1 MASTQVQYRRGTASE
16 NNAFT
21 GALAEITV
29 DTTNNTLRVHDGAVA
44 GGFATVGLTQVQT
57 LTNKTLNGVTV
68 TGNVIGNLVPSANL
82 TFNLGSANQA
92 WASLYVGGNTIYLGN
107 LQLKEIANNTFAV
120 YTSDGVTQ
128 ANIDV
133 GNIDVSSI
141 TQGTSTI
148 GIAGVNGNAYVTVAG
163 SSNVLVVSSTGA
175 NVIGNVAATANVNS
189 GGLLVSGTGTIGTL
203 EVVGNATV
211 NGDLFVNG
219 NISYINVSTLAVE
232 DPIISMGHGPNNTPL
247 TSDDNKDRGTQL
259 WYFDTAGNVEKSA
272 FFGYDDSAGK
282 MFAAVDVSIAN
293 EVVTVANFGTFVAG
307 TIEAAAVSLTGNVT
321 GGNLVTGGIISATG
335 NVTGGNI
342 ITLGNVQAGGIKT
355 DNLYY
360 ANGTPW
366 DLELPAGS
374 NTEVQFNSNGDF
386 GASANF
392 TWNSATNTLSATNI
406 VGTLITGNVTSN
418 TSITDS
424 GITTGNSTANTSIT
438 GGGITTGNS
447 TANTNVTGGG
457 ITTGNSTANTSVTGG
472 GITTSNGNG
481 TVNVNGGTV
490 SASGNI
496 TGNRITANTLQVST
510 APYQFLF
517 ASNTN
522 VVTSSNLVT
531 IQNPVN
537 NSDGGAA
544 LQIGVS
550 QYDTGSG
557 NTNQGLLYFT
567 DSAETAV
574 YPYPSASIRYQYGAS
589 TFDKGIKISPWY
601 NYIGGSGNTNFAYG
615 VGIGTWRRA
624 NQAAS
629 GGTKVTLNAGDT
641 GSSVHGVYIGQG
653 AIDFFPEYGT
663 GNAAGLAYIILPA
676 AFTTESTDRY
686 VGQISVNAYANPGT
700 PQWSLGWKDSSPISP
715 SEDSERT
722 PGNRNIIWDSNN
734 RVGINTANLNSSFNV
749 AGNIEIQS
757 GGLSASGNITAAYF
771 IGNGSLLSGITAGNI
786 TGTVASATVAGTVT
800 TNAQP
805 NITSVGTLTSL
816 SVTGNITGGNL
827 LTGGLILAT
836 GNIGT
841 SGDVN
846 ATGNIAGGNV
856 FTNGQVSAA
865 GNVTGAN
872 LVTSG
877 MVTATGNVFT
887 SGQVSAAGNIAG
899 GNVISSGNVE
909 AGSNVVA
916 VGNVSGAHFNTGGRV
931 SATGN
936 VISGGFF
943 IGNGSL
949 LTDVTAGNITGNVA
963 SANVAGTVTTNAQ
976 PNITSVGTLTSLTVS
991 GNTTSGNL
999 LTGGLISATGN
1010 ITTGGNVNVTGNVSV
1025 NGGGVFTAGQVSAA
1039 GNVTGANLVTSGMV
1053 TATGNI
1059 QTSGQVSAT
1068 GNIAGGNVL
1077 SSGNVS
1083 AGSNVI
1089 AVGNI
1094 TGGNLI
1100 TGGLISA
1107 TGNITGATIIGTNL
1121 TVSTG
1126 NITGGNLST
1135 TGNVSANNVILV
1147 GTQANSVL
1155 QNNNDITGWYLT
1167 GNSFSVAADESAA
1180 TGIFFKPDGTKMY
1193 IVGTSGDDI
1202 TEYDL
1207 STAWNITTASAVGV
1221 SPALG
1226 DTAPADLYISSDG
1239 TKCYV
1244 TGSTNDSVREFDFG
1258 TAWQANT
1265 LSFVREF
1272 SVVAEESAPT
1282 GITFKPDLT
1291 QMFVSGSSGDG
1302 VDVYNLSS
1310 AGNIATATFSTFVS
1324 LAAQDTAPA
1333 AIQFN
1338 SDGTRFYMLGSTN
1351 DAINRYDLGT
1361 PYDLTT
1367 ATFVNHSF
1375 YWGFVES
1382 TPTGMFLEFTQNRCW
1397 IVGSGSDTVQ
1407 EIDTRGEGLRATGDS
1422 NYFDGYVSIA
1432 KDLDVHGNAVV
1443 QTALNVLGTAT
1454 LSGTTSLSTTTVS
1467 GTLTATSTVTMST
1480 TTGVIS
1486 IGNAQTTGTTI
1497 IGGTSQTGAI
1507 NIGRST
1513 ANQSIV
1519 VGNGIT
1525 ASGSVKTIDIGTLGA
1540 SGSNTNVTIGS
1551 STAGAQ
1557 TNITLYGNTAAGNL
1571 TATGLI
1577 TATGNVTGGNIR
1589 TTGQVSA
1596 TGNIT
1601 AGNVNIGPATSPDSL
1616 LVVAAQADT
1625 QGIANALGTIIHATG
1640 QSANITR
1647 ITTDSYG
1654 SGVYTAY
1661 TGRHARGTAA
1671 SPSQTTAGDLL
1682 AQFTARGY
1690 SNGTAGFGANSTG
1703 RLDFFASESQTD
1715 TARGTYAVIQTTANG
1730 AIAPSVAA
1738 TFTENQ
1744 ALSVVGNI
1752 TGANLITAGGVFAN
1766 TVTGTATTVRSTGN
1780 INLSATGNIVLSTQ
1794 TYINNLSDPV
1804 QAQDAATKA
1813 YVDSVTEGLHIQPS
1827 CSAATTTTLAT
1838 ISGGTVTYNNGTSGV
1853 GATLTTTGSYT
1864 TIDGVTL
1871 SDGMRILVKDEVT
1884 TANNGIYVRT
1894 SSTVL
1899 TRATDFDT
1907 PTAMAG
1913 GDFTFITAGTQ
1924 YDSTG
1929 WVMVEPVTTVGTSAV
1944 VWTQFSGS
1952 GTYTAG
1958 TGLVLNGNQFSIANT
1973 VVTAGSYGNSS
1984 AIPTFTVNQQGQLTA
1999 ASTAAVVAPAG
2010 TLSGSILNATV
2021 VNSSLQTVGTLT
2033 SLSVTGNTITGNLS
2047 TAGTVSATGNIA
2059 AGNVNTARVVA
2070 SSFVSATGN
2079 VVGGNVNTTGL
2090 ISATGNVVGGNIT
2103 TAGLISATGQI
2114 TGSQFNGSGA
2124 GLTSIP
2130 GGNVTGTVAS
2140 ATSATTAGTVTTAAQ
2155 PNITSV
2161 GTLTSLAVTGN
2172 ITAGNLT
2179 GAALVSAT
2187 NLTGTLT
2194 TAAQPNITS
2203 VGTLTSLTVTG
2214 NTTSGNLLTGGLIS
2228 ATGQVTGSQF
2238 NGSGAGL
2245 TSIPGGNVT
2254 GTVASATSATTA
2266 GTVTTAAQ
2274 PNITS
2279 VGTLTSLAVTGNI
2292 TAGNF
2297 VGTLNGSGANVTSI
2311 SATNISSGTL
2321 AQARLANAAV
2331 TLGSTALTLGA
2342 TVTTVA
2348 GLTSVTSTTFVGAL
2362 TGAATTAGT
2371 VTTNAQ
2377 PNITSVGTLSSLT
2390 VTANTTSGNLL
2401 TGGLISAT
2409 GQITG
2414 SQFNGSGAGLT
2425 SIPGGNVT
2433 GAVAS
2438 ATSATTAGT
2447 VTTAAQPNITS
2458 VGTLSSL
2465 AVTGNTTSG
2474 NFVGTL
2480 NGSGANVTSISAT
2493 NISSGTLAQA
2503 RLANASLTV
2512 NGTSI
2517 ALGGSGTV
2525 TATATNAL
2533 TIGTGLSGTS
2543 YNGSTAVTI
2552 TNTGVTSIVAGTN
2565 IAVSGATGAV
2575 TVSVSGTVGSATTAA
2590 TVTTAAQPNITSVG
2604 TLTGLTI
2611 NNATTAITNGATS
2624 GTGNIGSAGAVF
2636 NTVFAK
2642 ATSAQYADL
2651 AEVYVADAEY
2661 TPGTVMV
2668 FGGSAEVTVANLAGD
2683 TRIAGVVSTN
2693 PAHVMNAGLDAA
2705 NVVVIALT
2713 GRVPTRVT
2721 GTVNKGDMMVAA
2733 GNGVACACSTP
2744 ALGSVIGKALENFN
2758 GPEGVIEIV
2767 VGRL

>member
-335 NVTGGNI
+335 NVSGGNLITSGLATITGNVTAGNISTAGTVVATGNVTGGNIITAGAVQANSVSATGNITAGNIIYGSGVVSGTGNVYAANFIGNVVGNITGNIDAAGSNTQVQFNDNDVIAATAGFTFDKVSNAVTISGNVTGGNLISTALVQGATVSASGNVTGGNLVTGGIISATGNVTGGNI

-374 NTEVQFNSNGDF
+374 NTEVQFNSNGNF

-418 TSITDS
+418 TSITDGGITTGNS
-424 GITTGNSTANTSIT
+424 TANTNVTGGGITTGNSTANTNVTGGGITTGNSTANTSVT
-438 GGGITTGNS
+438 GGGVTTGNS

-624 NQAAS
+624 DQAAS
-629 GGTKVTLNAGDT
+629 GGTKVTLNAGAT

-749 AGNIEIQS
+749 AGNVEIQS

-936 VISGGFF
+936 VLSGGFF

-949 LTDVTAGNITGNVA
+949 LTGITAGNITGNVA

-999 LTGGLISATGN
+999 LTGGLILATGN
-1010 ITTGGNVNVTGNVSV
+1010 IGTSGNVNATGNIIGGNV
-1025 NGGGVFTAGQVSAA
+1025 FTNGQVSAA

-1059 QTSGQVSAT
+1059 RTSGQVSAT
-1068 GNIAGGNVL
+1068 GNIAGGNVI
-1077 SSGNVS
+1077 SSGNVE
-1083 AGSNVI
+1083 AGSNVV
-1089 AVGNI
+1089 AVGNVS
-1094 TGGNLI
+1094 GGNLR
-1100 TGGLISA
+1100 TG
-1107 TGNITGATIIGTNL
+1107 
-1121 TVSTG
+1121 
-1126 NITGGNLST
+1126 
-1135 TGNVSANNVILV
+1135 
-1147 GTQANSVL
+1147 
-1155 QNNNDITGWYLT
+1155 
-1167 GNSFSVAADESAA
+1167 
-1180 TGIFFKPDGTKMY
+1180 
-1193 IVGTSGDDI
+1193 
-1202 TEYDL
+1202 
-1207 STAWNITTASAVGV
+1207 
-1221 SPALG
+1221 
-1226 DTAPADLYISSDG
+1226 
-1239 TKCYV
+1239 
-1244 TGSTNDSVREFDFG
+1244 
-1258 TAWQANT
+1258 
-1265 LSFVREF
+1265 
-1272 SVVAEESAPT
+1272 
-1282 GITFKPDLT
+1282 
-1291 QMFVSGSSGDG
+1291 
-1302 VDVYNLSS
+1302 
-1310 AGNIATATFSTFVS
+1310 
-1324 LAAQDTAPA
+1324 
-1333 AIQFN
+1333 
-1338 SDGTRFYMLGSTN
+1338 
-1351 DAINRYDLGT
+1351 
-1361 PYDLTT
+1361 
-1367 ATFVNHSF
+1367 
-1375 YWGFVES
+1375 
-1382 TPTGMFLEFTQNRCW
+1382 
-1397 IVGSGSDTVQ
+1397 
-1407 EIDTRGEGLRATGDS
+1407 
-1422 NYFDGYVSIA
+1422 
-1432 KDLDVHGNAVV
+1432 
-1443 QTALNVLGTAT
+1443 
-1454 LSGTTSLSTTTVS
+1454 
-1467 GTLTATSTVTMST
+1467 
-1480 TTGVIS
+1480 
-1486 IGNAQTTGTTI
+1486 
-1497 IGGTSQTGAI
+1497 
-1507 NIGRST
+1507 
-1513 ANQSIV
+1513 
-1519 VGNGIT
+1519 
-1525 ASGSVKTIDIGTLGA
+1525 
-1540 SGSNTNVTIGS
+1540 
-1551 STAGAQ
+1551 
-1557 TNITLYGNTAAGNL
+1557 
-1571 TATGLI
+1571 
-1577 TATGNVTGGNIR
+1577 
-1589 TTGQVSA
+1589 GQVSA

-1601 AGNVNIGPATSPDSL
+1601 GGNVNAGLATAPDSVL
-1616 LVVAAQADT
+1616 MVSPQAST

-1640 QSANITR
+1640 ADTNITR
-1647 ITTDSYG
+1647 ITTDSFG
-1654 SGVYTAY
+1654 TGVYTAY

-1871 SDGMRILVKDEVT
+1871 SNGMRILVKDEVT

-1929 WVMVEPVTTVGTSAV
+1929 WVMVEPVITVGTSAV

-1958 TGLVLNGNQFSIANT
+1958 TGLVLNGNQFSIGNT
-1973 VVTAGSYGNSS
+1973 AVTAASYGNST

-2047 TAGTVSATGNIA
+2047 TAGTVSATGNVTGGNLIA
-2059 AGNVNTARVVA
+2059 TGFGTSLVQGSTLSATGAVQAN
-2070 SSFVSATGN
+2070 SVSATSN
-2079 VVGGNVNTTGL
+2079 IT
-2090 ISATGNVVGGNIT
+2090 AGNIT

-2187 NLTGTLT
+2187 SLTGTLT

-2371 VTTNAQ
+2371 VTTAAQ

-2433 GAVAS
+2433 GTVAS

-2552 TNTGVTSIVAGTN
+2552 TNTGVTSIAAGTN

-2575 TVSVSGTVGSATTAA
+2575 TVSVTGTVGSATTAA

-2624 GTGNIGSAGAVF
+2624 GTGNIGSAAGVF

-2721 GTVNKGDMMVAA
+2721 GTVNKGDMMISA
-2733 GNGVACACSTP
+2733 GNGYACACATP
-2744 ALGSVIGKALENFN
+2744 AMGTVIGKALENFD
-2758 GPEGVIEIV
+2758 GESGVIEIV

>member
-335 NVTGGNI
+335 NVSGGNLITSGLATITGNVTAGNISTAGTVVATGNVTGGNIITAGAVQANSVSATGNITAGNIIYGSGVVSGTGNVYAANFIGNVVGNITGNIDAAGSNTQVQFNDNDVIAATAGFTFDKVSNAVTISGNVTGGNLISTALVQGATVSASGNVTGGNLVTGGIISATGNVTGGNI

-374 NTEVQFNSNGDF
+374 NTEVQFNSNGNF

-418 TSITDS
+418 TSITDG
-424 GITTGNSTANTSIT
+424 GITTGNSTANTNVT

-447 TANTNVTGGG
+447 TANTNVTGSGITTGNSTANTSVTGGGITTGNSTANTNVTGSG

-629 GGTKVTLNAGDT
+629 GGTKVTLNAGAT

-936 VISGGFF
+936 VLSGGFF

-949 LTDVTAGNITGNVA
+949 LTGITAGNITGNVA

-999 LTGGLISATGN
+999 LTGGLILATGN
-1010 ITTGGNVNVTGNVSV
+1010 IGTSGNVNATGNIIGGNV
-1025 NGGGVFTAGQVSAA
+1025 FTNGQVSAA

-1068 GNIAGGNVL
+1068 GNIAGGNVI
-1077 SSGNVS
+1077 SSGNVE
-1083 AGSNVI
+1083 AGSNVV
-1089 AVGNI
+1089 AVGNVS
-1094 TGGNLI
+1094 GGNLR
-1100 TGGLISA
+1100 TG
-1107 TGNITGATIIGTNL
+1107 
-1121 TVSTG
+1121 
-1126 NITGGNLST
+1126 
-1135 TGNVSANNVILV
+1135 
-1147 GTQANSVL
+1147 
-1155 QNNNDITGWYLT
+1155 
-1167 GNSFSVAADESAA
+1167 
-1180 TGIFFKPDGTKMY
+1180 
-1193 IVGTSGDDI
+1193 
-1202 TEYDL
+1202 
-1207 STAWNITTASAVGV
+1207 
-1221 SPALG
+1221 
-1226 DTAPADLYISSDG
+1226 
-1239 TKCYV
+1239 
-1244 TGSTNDSVREFDFG
+1244 
-1258 TAWQANT
+1258 
-1265 LSFVREF
+1265 
-1272 SVVAEESAPT
+1272 
-1282 GITFKPDLT
+1282 
-1291 QMFVSGSSGDG
+1291 
-1302 VDVYNLSS
+1302 
-1310 AGNIATATFSTFVS
+1310 
-1324 LAAQDTAPA
+1324 
-1333 AIQFN
+1333 
-1338 SDGTRFYMLGSTN
+1338 
-1351 DAINRYDLGT
+1351 
-1361 PYDLTT
+1361 
-1367 ATFVNHSF
+1367 
-1375 YWGFVES
+1375 
-1382 TPTGMFLEFTQNRCW
+1382 
-1397 IVGSGSDTVQ
+1397 
-1407 EIDTRGEGLRATGDS
+1407 
-1422 NYFDGYVSIA
+1422 
-1432 KDLDVHGNAVV
+1432 
-1443 QTALNVLGTAT
+1443 
-1454 LSGTTSLSTTTVS
+1454 
-1467 GTLTATSTVTMST
+1467 
-1480 TTGVIS
+1480 
-1486 IGNAQTTGTTI
+1486 
-1497 IGGTSQTGAI
+1497 
-1507 NIGRST
+1507 
-1513 ANQSIV
+1513 
-1519 VGNGIT
+1519 
-1525 ASGSVKTIDIGTLGA
+1525 
-1540 SGSNTNVTIGS
+1540 
-1551 STAGAQ
+1551 
-1557 TNITLYGNTAAGNL
+1557 
-1571 TATGLI
+1571 
-1577 TATGNVTGGNIR
+1577 
-1589 TTGQVSA
+1589 GQVSA

-1601 AGNVNIGPATSPDSL
+1601 GGNVNAGLATAPDSVL
-1616 LVVAAQADT
+1616 MVSPQAST

-1640 QSANITR
+1640 ADTNITR
-1647 ITTDSYG
+1647 ITTDSFG
-1654 SGVYTAY
+1654 TGVYTAY

-1871 SDGMRILVKDEVT
+1871 SNGMRILVKDEVT

-1973 VVTAGSYGNSS
+1973 VVTAGSYGNST

-2090 ISATGNVVGGNIT
+2090 ISAGGNVVGGNIT

-2179 GAALVSAT
+2179 GAALISAT

-2254 GTVASATSATTA
+2254 GTVPSATTA

-2279 VGTLTSLAVTGNI
+2279 VGTLSSLAVTGNI
-2292 TAGNF
+2292 
-2297 VGTLNGSGANVTSI
+2297 SGANLNITGAIVD
-2311 SATNISSGTL
+2311 SAQLDLSTGAGNIVLTPAAGSNV
-2321 AQARLANAAV
+2321 QIVANANITA
-2331 TLGSTALTLGA
+2331 TTISTSTATGA
-2342 TVTTVA
+2342 LRVA
-2348 GLTSVTSTTFVGAL
+2348 GGAGIAGNVYAGAFYGAATGLTSIPGGNVTGTVPSATS
-2362 TGAATTAGT
+2362 ATTAGT
-2371 VTTNAQ
+2371 VTTAAQ

-2552 TNTGVTSIVAGTN
+2552 TNTGVTSIAAGTN

-2575 TVSVSGTVGSATTAA
+2575 TVSVTGTVGSATTAA

-2624 GTGNIGSAGAVF
+2624 GTGNIGSAAGVF

-2651 AEVYVADAEY
+2651 AEAYVADAEY

-2668 FGGSAEVTVANLAGD
+2668 FGGSAEVTVANQAGD

-2693 PAHVMNAGLDAA
+2693 PAHVMNAGLKAD

-2744 ALGSVIGKALENFN
+2744 ALGSVIGKALENFD
-2758 GPEGVIEIV
+2758 GESGVIEIV